1 MEKEY
6 GKHDEPDK
14 MPARHQLLSIFK
26 ESWRDDHKFFSV
38 RDLELCVKGLCDGM
52 YEMVELELGADII
65 QAFPKEEDRQN
76 FTIQAFRGEENGSRV
91 LKCTMSP
98 SQAQSWMLEILE
110 SGLPKDLSGWED
122 ITDTVEA

>member
-76 FTIQAFRGEENGSRV
+76 FTIQAFRGEENGSR
-91 LKCTMSP
+91 
-98 SQAQSWMLEILE
+98 AQSWMLEILE